1 MKVKLGFRVVLL
13 TGMLLVLVST
23 FRTQPAAACSPGW
36 YDGCMSACGD
46 AWWECAVIF
55 RGPYAY
61 CESSKMACEGNCAKK
76 LQACQNN

>member
-1 MKVKLGFRVVLL
+1 MKVKLGLRVMLL

-46 AWWECAVIF
+46 AWWDCAVIM
-55 RGPYAY
+55 RGPWIV
-61 CESSKMACEGNCAKK
+61 CENNRNACEGNCNKK
-76 LQACQNN
+76 LAACYNN